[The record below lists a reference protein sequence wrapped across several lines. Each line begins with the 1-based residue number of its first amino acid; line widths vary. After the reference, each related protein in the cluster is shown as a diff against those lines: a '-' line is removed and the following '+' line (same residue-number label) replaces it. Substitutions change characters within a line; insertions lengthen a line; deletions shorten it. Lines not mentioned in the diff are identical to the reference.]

1 MSSSCRNGN
10 RRDTVVNNRLF
21 PIFQPLPF
29 FLTPQTTERR
39 RNNTAPTYV
48 INISHSNLSNCI
60 IGDGNFQG
68 VTCIQQPQRMG
79 SKDSRHGKLQSNSHH
94 FIYLKLSVTRLK
106 HIHRYKRICIYFYY
120 NYSLLFLTCTIGART
135 LRI

>member
-68 VTCIQQPQRMG
+68 VATCIQQPQSMG
-79 SKDSRHGKLQSNSHH
+79 SEDARHGKLQSHQ
-94 FIYLKLSVTRLK
+94 FISLK
-106 HIHRYKRICIYFYY
+106 
-120 NYSLLFLTCTIGART
+120 
-135 LRI
+135 